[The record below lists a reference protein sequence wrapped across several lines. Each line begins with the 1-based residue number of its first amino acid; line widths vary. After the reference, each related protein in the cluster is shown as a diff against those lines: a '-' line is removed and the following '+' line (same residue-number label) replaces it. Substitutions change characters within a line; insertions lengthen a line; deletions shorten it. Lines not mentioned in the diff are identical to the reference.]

1 MAVLFPRGTYFEL
14 QKFKLLV
21 RQNLTDKNIFTTL
34 KACLHAKSLQLCPTL
49 CNTGDVDLIPGCW
62 KYPGEGNDNA

>member
-21 RQNLTDKNIFTTL
+21 RQNLTDKNIFTAL
-34 KACLHAKSLQLCPTL
+34 KACLRAKSLQLCPTL
-49 CNTGDVDLIPGCW
+49 CNTGDAGLIPG
-62 KYPGEGNDNA
+62 